1 MHFCRDL
8 VIHEVLTP
16 AHARKRTDI
25 VLNRPGNLERMVMSL
40 DTKNDSVMKLAQLLS
55 SKSLQEELN
64 FSSESKDKSE
74 SGAR

>member
-1 MHFCRDL
+1 
-8 VIHEVLTP
+8 
-16 AHARKRTDI
+16 
-25 VLNRPGNLERMVMSL
+25 MSL
-40 DTKNDSVMKLAQLLS
+40 DTKNDYVMKLAQLLS